1 MAVRREDRA
10 PRSSGSK
17 VTVDS
22 LEAEHDRFG
31 PRPGAGTQ
39 HDDALDGAFAHGR
52 RQRVDRP
59 ALAVDVQLDGAM
71 AGEAKRLLET
81 ARRLL
86 SLHAIARTLR

>member
-1 MAVRREDRA
+1 MAVRGEDRA
-10 PRSSGSK
+10 PRSPGPK
-17 VTVDS
+17 VTVDN

-31 PRPGAGTQ
+31 PRPAAATQ

-52 RQRVDRP
+52 RQRVERP
-59 ALAVDVQLDGAM
+59 ALAVNVQPDGAL

-81 ARRLL
+81 ARRLR